1 MKLKNRGIIIP
12 DQHYPLEDKAAV
24 NCVVKAIK
32 KIKPD
37 IFVNLGDVGEWESVS
52 AWRYK
57 DKKLP
62 PLEYQTPLI
71 DEDIRLVNEG
81 LDVWDKVLEEV
92 GCKKKYLL
100 QGNHDLWL
108 DNFVTKYPY
117 MHNYSFV
124 EACKIKERGYK
135 YSEYNLPIQIGKL
148 TFFHGA
154 YATTYHAKKH
164 LEAYGENVI
173 YGHTHDL
180 QRHTLT
186 KLGGTIG
193 AWSLGCLKDMS
204 HENNRWLKGRLHN
217 WVHAFAVV
225 DWFTNGKFKVEVV
238 EVIDGKTSLWGDII
252 DGNEDN

>member
-92 GCKKKYLL
+92 GCKEKYLL

-124 EACKIKERGYK
+124 EACKIKERGYN

-173 YGHTHDL
+173 YGHTHDV

-186 KLGGTIG
+186 KLGGNIA
-193 AWSLGCLKDMS
+193 AWSMGCLKDMS
-204 HENNRWLKGRLHN
+204 HEKNRWLKGRLHN
-217 WVHAFAVV
+217 WAHAFAIV
-225 DWFTNGKFKVEVV
+225 DWYTNGKFKVEVV
-238 EVIDGKTSLWGDII
+238 EIVDGKTSVWGEII
-252 DGNEDN
+252 DGNV

>member
-92 GCKKKYLL
+92 GCKKSIYSKATMISGWIILL
-100 QGNHDLWL
+100 LSIPICIITVL
-108 DNFVTKYPY
+108 LKRTK
-117 MHNYSFV
+117 
-124 EACKIKERGYK
+124 KERGYK

-193 AWSLGCLKDMS
+193 AWSL
-204 HENNRWLKGRLHN
+204 
-217 WVHAFAVV
+217 VV
-225 DWFTNGKFKVEVV
+225 
-238 EVIDGKTSLWGDII
+238 
-252 DGNEDN
+252 

>member
-117 MHNYSFV
+117 MH
-124 EACKIKERGYK
+124 K
-135 YSEYNLPIQIGKL
+135 YSL
-148 TFFHGA
+148 
-154 YATTYHAKKH
+154 
-164 LEAYGENVI
+164 
-173 YGHTHDL
+173 
-180 QRHTLT
+180 
-186 KLGGTIG
+186 
-193 AWSLGCLKDMS
+193 SLI
-204 HENNRWLKGRLHN
+204 H
-217 WVHAFAVV
+217 
-225 DWFTNGKFKVEVV
+225 
-238 EVIDGKTSLWGDII
+238 I
-252 DGNEDN
+252 

>member
-1 MKLKNRGIIIP
+1 MKLKKRGIIIP
-12 DQHYPLEDKAAV
+12 DTHHPLHDDAAV
-24 NCVVKAIK
+24 NCVVQAIR

-37 IFVNLGDVGEWESVS
+37 ICVNLGDIGEWESVS

-62 PLEYQTPLI
+62 PLEYQIPII

-81 LDVWDKVLEEV
+81 LDVWDKVLKEV
-92 GCKKKYLL
+92 GCKEKYLL

-108 DNFVTKYPY
+108 DNFVNKYPY
-117 MHNYSFV
+117 MDDYAFHK
-124 EACKIKERGYK
+124 ACKIKERGYK
-135 YSEYNLPIQIGKL
+135 YTEYNLPIQIGKL

-154 YATTYHAKKH
+154 FATTYHAKKH

-173 YGHTHDL
+173 YGHTHDV
-180 QRHTLT
+180 QRHTQT

-193 AWSLGCLKDMS
+193 AWSIGCLKNMS

-217 WVHAFAVV
+217 WVHAFAIV
-225 DWFTNGKFKVEVV
+225 DWFDNGDFRVDLVEIYNGKTTV
-238 EVIDGKTSLWGDII
+238 WGEII
-252 DGNEDN
+252 DGQDGL